1 VIAMTQKRAEE
12 RLRRLGLSGIAL
24 LTALFAIIV
33 IHQLRQQRPIP
44 PPVTLPKEPATLML
58 LVTANRQGKL
68 EVCGCPGKRAE
79 DLTRVAALLKTTI
92 DQHRRRGTQIALI
105 EGGDFLGEPDATPYL
120 LRAYQAMGYQ
130 VIALS
135 PRDAK
140 HLSQIRAHA
149 NGLPLL
155 PPQRD
160 GDKPDAFS
168 LRLGEWKVVL
178 VNLGEPPSVTEE
190 RAWQPIAT
198 ALRSLRHPHTLLV
211 ALAYTDRK
219 TADSLAQR
227 LNGLVDVLLV
237 DDNVT
242 DGSILTADGTQAAG
256 RQVGKILLASLPQ
269 FRSQV
274 LSVMLWANGKQSA
287 PKLEAMA
294 LSSYG
299 QSPDPKVKEIVDAY
313 YTMRQKKLQREMQ
326 RLLAVAQ
333 KRDYVTPEFCG
344 SCHRAQYDQWLT
356 TRHAQAIMTLKER
369 NRMDKQCLTC
379 HSLEFKMRGV
389 VTVLKNRGVECV
401 DCHTELADPMMAR
414 MHGQRPGERPTTKNV
429 TEQIC
434 VRCHD
439 RENSPK
445 FDYRTYLPKVTH

>member
-1 VIAMTQKRAEE
+1 M
-12 RLRRLGLSGIAL
+12 
-24 LTALFAIIV
+24 
-33 IHQLRQQRPIP
+33 
-44 PPVTLPKEPATLML
+44 
-58 LVTANRQGKL
+58 
-68 EVCGCPGKRAE
+68 
-79 DLTRVAALLKTTI
+79 
-92 DQHRRRGTQIALI
+92 
-105 EGGDFLGEPDATPYL
+105 
-120 LRAYQAMGYQ
+120 
-130 VIALS
+130 
-135 PRDAK
+135 
-140 HLSQIRAHA
+140 
-149 NGLPLL
+149 
-155 PPQRD
+155 
-160 GDKPDAFS
+160 
-168 LRLGEWKVVL
+168 
-178 VNLGEPPSVTEE
+178 
-190 RAWQPIAT
+190 
-198 ALRSLRHPHTLLV
+198 
-211 ALAYTDRK
+211 
-219 TADSLAQR
+219 
-227 LNGLVDVLLV
+227 VDVLLV

-256 RQVGKILLASLPQ
+256 RQVGKVLLASLPQ

-274 LSVMLWANGKQSA
+274 LSVMLWANGKQPA

-294 LSSYG
+294 LSSHG

-379 HSLEFKMRGV
+379 
-389 VTVLKNRGVECV
+389 
-401 DCHTELADPMMAR
+401 TELADPMMAR